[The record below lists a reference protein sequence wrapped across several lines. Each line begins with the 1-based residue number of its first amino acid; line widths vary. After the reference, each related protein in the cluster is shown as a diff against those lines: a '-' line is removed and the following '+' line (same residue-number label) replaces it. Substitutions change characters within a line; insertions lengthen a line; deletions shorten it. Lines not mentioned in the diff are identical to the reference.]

1 MKSLIREELASLF
14 MDNIDGVLEATLKPQ
29 AVSTA

>member
-1 MKSLIREELASLF
+1 MKSQIREVLASLF
-14 MDNIDGVLEATLKPQ
+14 MDNIDGVLEVALKPQ